1 MSEEEFESGDGSG
14 LGDLPDDILHDR
26 REMAYDPRPVGK
38 GRPASGRD
46 ASAAFHSRRETAKE
60 ESDRAGIMDT
70 PEFKADVQ
78 STFDSRPVNT
88 VDTLFSDVIPV
99 VIPVAVSVAPSAP
112 FNEDFGDLDG
122 DILNVTNQ
130 QILGLT
136 QWTGSFGADI
146 NQTVEIDVDDVVG
159 DNTGLTFA
167 IYVFE
172 DDVAH
177 ANESGW
183 SILAA
188 GDTTVIT
195 FVATAGRQYD
205 FSILGETPEDISAAT
220 VEITLEGFAL

>member
-26 REMAYDPRPVGK
+26 REITYDPRPVGK

-60 ESDRAGIMDT
+60 ESNRAGIMDT

-112 FNEDFGDLDG
+112 FDNVFPSIDNTQEDDA
-122 DILNVTNQ
+122 NQ
-130 QILGLT
+130 QIVGLT
-136 QWTGSFGADI
+136 AWTGSFESDI
-146 NQTVEIDVDDVVG
+146 NQTIEIDVFDTVG

-172 DDVAH
+172 TDVAH
-177 ANESGW
+177 ANQSGW
-183 SILAA
+183 TINAAA
-188 GDTTVIT
+188 GTPAIT
-195 FVATAGRQYD
+195 FEALSGLVYD

-220 VEITLEGFAL
+220 VTIRVEGV